1 MPAMHVRRLA
11 DLLRR
16 LPPLLAVVMIAAG
29 CASSGGAGG
38 AGAATRNR
46 NIITQ
51 AEIEQANGRT
61 AFEVVQTLRP
71 EYLRGRG
78 VTSSSDNPSGG
89 GEPSVFLNG
98 TFHGGTE
105 SLGNISGT
113 VIREIRFANAR
124 DATTKYGTGYPNGV
138 IEIITK

>member
-1 MPAMHVRRLA
+1 MYV
-11 DLLRR
+11 R
-16 LPPLLAVVMIAAG
+16 LPSLIRRHVPGLVAAMVIAAG
-29 CASSGGAGG
+29 CASPGAGG
-38 AGAATRNR
+38 GAAVATGNR
-46 NIITQ
+46 NVITQ
-51 AEIEQANGRT
+51 AEIEQTSGRT

-78 VTSSSDNPSGG
+78 VTSSADNPSGG
-89 GEPSVFLNG
+89 GEPSVFVNG
-98 TFHGGTE
+98 TFYGGTE